1 MEAGRGCENPGD
13 VRTSVLRRCAGGTR
27 RPPADHEG
35 DLNMEKNGLK
45 GSLAIVAVGV
55 LIGLIGYA
63 FEPLRFLLIIALLV
77 TVLGGGAAFYA
88 SMQES

>member
-1 MEAGRGCENPGD
+1 MEE
-13 VRTSVLRRCAGGTR
+13 
-27 RPPADHEG
+27 
-35 DLNMEKNGLK
+35 NGLK